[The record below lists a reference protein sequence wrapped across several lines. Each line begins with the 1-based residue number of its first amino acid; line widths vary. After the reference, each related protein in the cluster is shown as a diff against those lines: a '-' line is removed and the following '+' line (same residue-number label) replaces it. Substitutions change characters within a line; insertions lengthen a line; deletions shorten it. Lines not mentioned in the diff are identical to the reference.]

1 MALVAQSAYSLPMPP
16 PYSVSRCS
24 LGSPV
29 MFRWFG
35 FPSAPLGADLEV
47 ATDVFLRA
55 VFPSRV
61 EPGSHETA
69 VVGSLF
75 RHRIRKAMRG
85 ALRTP
90 YETKAINPAYEPPLF
105 EVRWQGLGSAQRL
118 LAKGGKRFPALI
130 RMYYSEPDSAP
141 HHFIGH
147 HIHEKTVTPGVDIR
161 RLQNAE
167 IDIALGFYYQ
177 GEQTTWGILS

>member
-1 MALVAQSAYSLPMPP
+1 MARNPYSLPMPP

-35 FPSAPLGADLEV
+35 YPSAPPGADLEV
-47 ATDVFLRA
+47 ATEVFLRA
-55 VFPSRV
+55 VFPSGV
-61 EPGSHETA
+61 EPDPHETA
-69 VVGSLF
+69 VVGSLS
-75 RHRIRKAMRG
+75 RHRIRNAMRG

-90 YETKAINPAYEPPLF
+90 YETKAIKPAYEPPLF
-105 EVRWQGLGSAQRL
+105 EIRWQGLGSAQRL
-118 LAKGGKRFPALI
+118 LAKGGKRVPTLI